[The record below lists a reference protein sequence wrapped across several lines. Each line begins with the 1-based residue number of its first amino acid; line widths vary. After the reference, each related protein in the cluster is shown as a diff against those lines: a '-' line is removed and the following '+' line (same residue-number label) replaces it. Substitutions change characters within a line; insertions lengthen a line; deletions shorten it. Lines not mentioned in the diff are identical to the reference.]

1 MGKTSKKDKTAT
13 ATDMSLVDRIK
24 SVLQEHPTQEFSY
37 RDLVKAL
44 DYDKPDSIR
53 VTCAKLKKS
62 GKLRAQLDQDRG
74 WLFSLAKRQ
83 KQVQLPA
90 APSPFERRYAV
101 IIRTGAN
108 RVDHE
113 SLIDAPEFADRDS
126 ALACVADRSAKGEC
140 ATLVEMV
147 QTKLRAEVI

>member
-1 MGKTSKKDKTAT
+1 MSKERSK
-13 ATDMSLVDRIK
+13 
-24 SVLQEHPTQEFSY
+24 
-37 RDLVKAL
+37 
-44 DYDKPDSIR
+44 
-53 VTCAKLKKS
+53 
-62 GKLRAQLDQDRG
+62 
-74 WLFSLAKRQ
+74 